1 MSGPALTLS
10 VFPILFGPVLSSVCR
25 AAGDQTCEV
34 LSGTASH
41 SDEPS
46 AISGIPQPEVN
57 AAVRTAHGGQRVC
70 IAAEDHSAKIWSA
83 ATGECLATLAGRG
96 EKFIFEYAFFS
107 TDCVLIFS
115 GGTWHKRIWSAASG
129 QCLRTHPDWR
139 WQRMVERRSGCQLKH
154 VCCALAQTG
163 R

>member
-10 VFPILFGPVLSSVCR
+10 VFPILFGPVLSSVYR

-70 IAAEDHSAKIWSA
+70 TAAEDHSAKIWSA
-83 ATGECLATLAGRG
+83 ATGECLATLADRG
-96 EKFIFEYAFFS
+96 EVYVRIRFLLNRLCADLFW
-107 TDCVLIFS
+107 
-115 GGTWHKRIWSAASG
+115 WH
-129 QCLRTHPDWR
+129 
-139 WQRMVERRSGCQLKH
+139 
-154 VCCALAQTG
+154 LA
-163 R
+163 